1 MNILTFDIEDWYH
14 ILQKYPDDILKKWDK
29 YEDRINFGLDKIIN
43 SLLEHN
49 ISATFFVLGYIAD
62 KHPNIVKRIHEHGFE
77 IGAHSYMHKVAYH
90 QTKDEFENDL
100 NRCIK
105 SLESITGQ
113 KVISYRAPGFSVK
126 KNNVWVFD
134 VLAEHGIKNDAS
146 IFPALREDG
155 GFISFN
161 YSEPVILK
169 RQDYMIKEFPM
180 SVNRFL
186 GLRFTATGGG
196 YFRFFPY
203 KFIQN
208 IVKRSKYTMT
218 YFHPRDFDPD
228 QPMLEGLSLKRKFK
242 SYYNLSKA
250 YPKYQRL
257 IKDFDFMDISE
268 ASKIINWD
276 KAPVVN
282 LDTL

>member
-14 ILQKYPDDILKKWDK
+14 ILQKYPDDILNKWDK
-29 YEDRINFGLDKIIN
+29 YEDRINLGLDKIIN

-62 KHPNIVKRIHEHGFE
+62 KHPNIVKKIHQHGFE
-77 IGAHSYMHKVAYH
+77 IAAHSYMHKVAYH
-90 QTKDEFENDL
+90 QTKDQFENDL

-203 KFIQN
+203 KFIHN

-257 IKDFDFMDISE
+257 IKDFDFIDISE

-282 LDTL
+282 LDAL

>member
-62 KHPNIVKRIHEHGFE
+62 KHPNIVKKIHQHGFE
-77 IGAHSYMHKVAYH
+77 IAAHSYMHKVAYH